1 MLLISK
7 FYTFFIHFYHLANS
21 KIIYAK
27 VSMINSEFFQPKYLP
42 TWILILLMKI
52 GVFIPFRMQVFLGKN
67 MGKLF
72 YHLFPRFRKI
82 ATINIQQCFSDK
94 NTDQVHALVKKHFES
109 IGVSF
114 FETANAY
121 YARDRKIQKLLHI
134 ENEHYL
140 TDAMKNG
147 GGIIILSSHF
157 MPLML
162 GSRALSLKH
171 NIANIYRPQNNRLF
185 DKIMV
190 KGLTNGG
197 GIMIK
202 NSDTKAIIKAI
213 KNSLPIW
220 YAPDQDL
227 GNRGSVFAPLFG
239 IQAATITATSRLAK
253 GTNTAV
259 IPYSFIRTNKG
270 YHMSFSAPLENYP
283 SGDLVKDASNTNQIL
298 EDQIRKN
305 PEQYLWIHRR
315 FKTRPEGEEDFYP
328 NI

>member
-1 MLLISK
+1 M
-7 FYTFFIHFYHLANS
+7 
-21 KIIYAK
+21 
-27 VSMINSEFFQPKYLP
+27 EFFHPKYLP

-52 GVFIPFRMQVFLGKN
+52 GALVPFRMQVFLGKN

-72 YHLFPRFRKI
+72 YPLFSTVRKV
-82 ATINIQQCFSDK
+82 ATINIQKCFPEK
-94 NTDQVHALVKKHFES
+94 NKEQVSALVKKHFES

-121 YARDRKIQKLLHI
+121 YGRDEKIQKLLTI
-134 ENEHYL
+134 ESEHYL
-140 TDAMKNG
+140 TDAMKDDRG
-147 GGIIILSSHF
+147 VIILCSHF

-162 GSRALSLKH
+162 SSRALSLKH
-171 NIANIYRPQNNRLF
+171 TIASIYRPQNNRLF

-202 NSDTKAIIKAI
+202 NSDTKAMIKAI

-227 GNRGSVFAPLFG
+227 GTKGTVFAPLFG
-239 IQAATITATSRLAK
+239 IQAATISATSRLAK
-253 GTNTAV
+253 GGNTAV
-259 IPYSFIRTNKG
+259 IPYSFTRTDEG
-270 YHMSFSAPLENYP
+270 YNMSFSAPLENYP
-283 SGDLVKDASNTNQIL
+283 SGDLVHDASQTNQIL
-298 EDQIRKN
+298 EAQIRKN

-315 FKTRPEGEEDFYP
+315 FKTRPEGEKNFYED
-328 NI
+328 I

>member
-1 MLLISK
+1 
-7 FYTFFIHFYHLANS
+7 
-21 KIIYAK
+21 
-27 VSMINSEFFQPKYLP
+27 MINTEFFRPKYLP
-42 TWILILLMKI
+42 TWILILLMKV
-52 GVFIPFRMQVFLGKN
+52 GAFIPFKMQVFLGKN

-72 YHLFPRFRKI
+72 HPLFSRFRKI
-82 ATINIQQCFSDK
+82 AIINVQRCFPGKSK
-94 NTDQVHALVKKHFES
+94 DQVNTLVKKHFES

-121 YARDRKIQKLLHI
+121 YGTDKKIQKMLTI

-140 TDAMKNG
+140 TDAMKNEG
-147 GGIIILSSHF
+147 GVIILCSHF

-171 NIANIYRPQNNRLF
+171 TIASIYRPQNNRLF

-190 KGLTNGG
+190 KGLTKGG

-202 NSDTKAIIKAI
+202 NSDTRAIVKAI

-227 GNRGSVFAPLFG
+227 GARGTVFAPLFG

-253 GTNTAV
+253 SGNTAV
-259 IPYSFIRTNKG
+259 IPYSFIRTGSG
-270 YHMSFSAPLENYP
+270 YQMSFSAPLKNYP
-283 SGDLVKDASNTNQIL
+283 SGDLVEDAHKTNQIL
-298 EDQIRKN
+298 EVQIRGN